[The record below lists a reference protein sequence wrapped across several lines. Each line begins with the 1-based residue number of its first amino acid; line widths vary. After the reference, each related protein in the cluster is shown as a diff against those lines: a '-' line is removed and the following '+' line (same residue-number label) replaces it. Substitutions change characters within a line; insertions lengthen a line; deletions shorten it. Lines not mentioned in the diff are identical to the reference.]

1 MQTTNKINTER
12 PDEITQAIKDLS
24 FFKTELIKKAV
35 KKGRKKT
42 PQIPIRILPGEIKA
56 IETVLN
62 YVATLERKINEMDR
76 WIHVEK
82 RLPDDE
88 AENFIQEE
96 VNGVGYLYPCLLAYR
111 SPHTER
117 IHVVRFYYDIHEK
130 WFVNAG
136 EKLCEKDRCIAWQPL
151 PELPK
156 EGKTDAKV
164 LQCYNFNFFVASLVA
179 CEIPLQLLDETIV
192 RLRCYNL

>member
-1 MQTTNKINTER
+1 MQITNEINTER
-12 PDEITQAIKDLS
+12 MYDNVMNK
-24 FFKTELIKKAV
+24 FKWGGV
-35 KKGRKKT
+35 DKKGVY
-42 PQIPIRILPGEIKA
+42 LDGEIKA

-96 VNGVGYLYPCLLAYR
+96 LNGVGYLYPCLLAYR

-156 EGKTDAKV
+156 EGKNRCKSATM
-164 LQCYNFNFFVASLVA
+164 
-179 CEIPLQLLDETIV
+179 LQLQFFCSITCSMQNTLTITG
-192 RLRCYNL
+192 

>member
-96 VNGVGYLYPCLLAYR
+96 LNGVGYLYPCLLAYR

-156 EGKTDAKV
+156 EGKNRCKSATM
-164 LQCYNFNFFVASLVA
+164 
-179 CEIPLQLLDETIV
+179 LQLQFFCSITCSMQNTLTITG
-192 RLRCYNL
+192 